1 VLRTAWLRAIR
12 LAFWALYNPLAWA
25 YDGVSWVVSLGLWR
39 DWQRA
44 ALDELRGTRVLELA
58 FGTGNLLLDLYDAGY
73 RPIGIDR
80 SAGMARIAQHKLRQA
95 ARPVSLV
102 QGQAQQIPFADASF
116 DTVLC
121 TFPAEFIV
129 QPDTWREIAR
139 VLSPAGRAVV
149 VIMAH
154 LQATTPW
161 QRLIEWLYRI
171 TGQREPL
178 PDLRPH
184 LAELGLAYRTTC
196 KSKDGSSV
204 LVAIVDKEIA

>member
-1 VLRTAWLRAIR
+1 VLRTVWLRTIR

-44 ALDELRGTRVLELA
+44 ALDEVRGNCVLELA
-58 FGTGNLLLDLYDAGY
+58 FGTGNLLLDLHNAGY
-73 RPIGIDR
+73 RPIGLDQ
-80 SAGMARIAQHKLRQA
+80 SAGMAHIAQRKLRQA

-102 QGQAQQIPFADASF
+102 QGRAQQIPFAEASF

-121 TFPAEFIV
+121 AFPAEFIV
-129 QPDTWREIAR
+129 QPDTFREIAR
-139 VLSPAGRAVV
+139 VLSPSGRAVV
-149 VIMAH
+149 VVMAH
-154 LQATTPW
+154 LQTTTLGR
-161 QRLIEWLYRI
+161 RLIEWLYRI

-184 LAELGLAYRTTC
+184 LAELGLSYRTTC
-196 KSKDGSSV
+196 KSVSGSSV
-204 LVAIVDKEIA
+204 VVAIVNKASA